1 MGKLTVALLG
11 ALLAGAAS
19 GDARAA
25 EPGDF
30 STCDGALPPK
40 PKKSL
45 KPGEKQD
52 AWRGF
57 GGTLPNRAVLVRNL
71 GVAGLA
77 ACERA
82 LADPVLVPEFWAR
95 RASLIRARALHE
107 MSEKNDAGSIET
119 LGEVDKLYAENGKGE
134 EIASAKLA
142 NDALR
147 AVAFY
152 RMKKGVEGEKLLVS
166 INERRPY
173 SPSVRR
179 LTTSIRL
186 LFDTDRSKRLARLR
200 EQAPLNP
207 FTLRL
212 MLMLS
217 LQNRDFENTLL
228 YADQISFDLPK
239 GRAGWTMRGEEA
251 RAYDQI
257 GQRASLR
264 GAQAYA
270 LLALGRMEE
279 SAHALKAARDEVAEA
294 VEPPAPPANGG
305 KLSKRVVEDHRRR
318 VAAGDGATAVLDD
331 WSRAMAMR
339 MRASK
344 MTMKSIGADPDRP
357 KGEAMAVM
365 SDLLFQV
372 RGASTGEVA
381 DIDKLLEALAAF
393 NDATLTKAL
402 SLSFTN
408 LTSMLPAPE
417 YDGVSPKMRGEGSN
431 IWRTNLEGYRV
442 MGADDPDLGNVRMA
456 SLAASPAMVEEA
468 AMLVAADHAA
478 SLGKDAFVIES
489 AQMIQRSMTTS
500 GWVGSYTSNS
510 GYEYRLLIRPISI
523 ANGEA
528 QSRHWRALKVNE
540 VRAAL
545 AAKYP
550 PTK

>member
-1 MGKLTVALLG
+1 MGKLTAALLG

-30 STCDGALPPK
+30 SACDGALPPK

-107 MSEKNDAGSIET
+107 MSEKNDAGATET
-119 LGEVDKLYAENGKGE
+119 LDEVDKLYAENGKGE

-147 AVAFY
+147 AVALY
-152 RMKKGVEGEKLLVS
+152 RMKKSVEGEKLLVS

-207 FTLRL
+207 YTLRL

-228 YADQISFDLPK
+228 YADQISFDLPR

-257 GQRASLR
+257 EQRASLR
-264 GAQAYA
+264 GARAYA

-294 VEPPAPPANGG
+294 IEPPAPPANGG

-318 VAAGDGATAVLDD
+318 VAAGDEATAVLDD
-331 WSRAMAMR
+331 WSRAMAIR

-344 MTMKSIGADPDRP
+344 MTMKAIGTDPDRP

-365 SDLLFQV
+365 PDLLFQV
-372 RGASTGEVA
+372 RGASTGEAA
-381 DIDKLLEALAAF
+381 DIDKLLEALAAY
-393 NDATLTKAL
+393 NDAVLTKAL
-402 SLSFTN
+402 SLSFTS

-417 YDGVSPKMRGEGSN
+417 YDGVRPKMRGEGRN

-489 AQMIQRSMTTS
+489 AQMIQRSVTTS

-550 PTK
+550 PAK

>member
-30 STCDGALPPK
+30 SACDGALPPK

-45 KPGEKQD
+45 KPGETQD

-57 GGTLPNRAVLVRNL
+57 GGQLPNRTVLVRNL

-77 ACERA
+77 ACERV

-107 MSEKNDAGSIET
+107 MSEKNDEGAIET
-119 LGEVDKLYAENGKGE
+119 LGEVDTLYVEHGKGD

-152 RMKKGVEGEKLLVS
+152 RMKKKAEGEKLLVS

-200 EQAPLNP
+200 EQASLNP
-207 FTLRL
+207 NTLRL

-217 LQNRDFENTLL
+217 MQNRDFDNALL

-239 GRAGWTMRGEEA
+239 GRGGWTMRGEEA
-251 RAYDQI
+251 RAYNEI
-257 GQRASLR
+257 EQRASLR
-264 GAQAYA
+264 GTRAYA
-270 LLALGRMEE
+270 LLALGRMED
-279 SAHALKAARDEVAEA
+279 SARELKAARDEVAEA
-294 VEPPAPPANGG
+294 IEPPAPPPKGG
-305 KLSKRVVEDHRRR
+305 NLSKRVLEDHRRR
-318 VAAGDGATAVLDD
+318 VAAGDEATAALDD
-331 WSRAMAMR
+331 WSRAIAMR

-344 MTMKSIGADPDRP
+344 MTMKAIGADPERP

-365 SDLLFQV
+365 PDLLFQV

-393 NDATLTKAL
+393 NDASLTKAL

-417 YDGVSPKMRGEGSN
+417 YDGVRPKMRGEGSN

-442 MGADDPDLGNVRMA
+442 MGADNPDLGNVRMA

-489 AQMIQRSMTTS
+489 AQMIQRSTTTS
-500 GWVGSYTSNS
+500 GWVGSYASNS
-510 GYEYRLLIRPISI
+510 GYEYRLLIRPINV
-523 ANGEA
+523 ANGEE
-528 QSRHWRALKVNE
+528 QSRHWRALKVSD

-550 PTK
+550 PSK

>member
-1 MGKLTVALLG
+1 MGKLTAALLG

-30 STCDGALPPK
+30 PACDGALPPK
-40 PKKSL
+40 PRKLL

-57 GGTLPNRAVLVRNL
+57 GGQWPNRTVLVRNL

-95 RASLIRARALHE
+95 RASLVRARALHE
-107 MSEKNDAGSIET
+107 MSEKNDEGAIET

-134 EIASAKLA
+134 EVASAKLA

-152 RMKKGVEGEKLLVS
+152 RMKKGAEGEKLLVS

-173 SPSVRR
+173 APSVRR

-186 LFDTDRSKRLARLR
+186 LFDADRSKRLARLR

-207 FTLRL
+207 NTLRL

-217 LQNRDFENTLL
+217 MQNRDFENALL
-228 YADQISFDLPK
+228 YAGQISFDLPK
-239 GRAGWTMRGEEA
+239 GRSGWTMRGEEA
-251 RAYDQI
+251 RAYNEI
-257 GQRASLR
+257 EQRASLH
-264 GAQAYA
+264 GARAYA

-279 SAHALKAARDEVAEA
+279 SARELKAARDEVAEA
-294 VEPPAPPANGG
+294 IEPPAPPPSGG
-305 KLSKRVVEDHRRR
+305 KLSKRVLEDHRRR
-318 VAAGDGATAVLDD
+318 VAAGDEATAALDD
-331 WSRAMAMR
+331 WSRALAMR

-344 MTMKSIGADPDRP
+344 MTMKSIGADPERP
-357 KGEAMAVM
+357 RGEAMAVM
-365 SDLLFQV
+365 PDLLFQV
-372 RGASTGEVA
+372 RGASIGEAAEV
-381 DIDKLLEALAAF
+381 DKLLEALSVL
-393 NDATLTKAL
+393 NDAALSKAL

-417 YDGVSPKMRGEGSN
+417 YDGVRPKMRGEVSN

-442 MGADDPDLGNVRMA
+442 MGADNPDLGNVRMA

-468 AMLVAADHAA
+468 ALLVAADHAA

-489 AQMIQRSMTTS
+489 AQMIQRSTTTS
-500 GWVGSYTSNS
+500 GWVGSYSSNS

-523 ANGEA
+523 ANGEEA
-528 QSRHWRALKVNE
+528 SRHWRALKVNE
-540 VRAAL
+540 VRASL

-550 PTK
+550 PAK

>member
-1 MGKLTVALLG
+1 MSRLTAALLG
-11 ALLAGAAS
+11 ALLAGAAPE
-19 GDARAA
+19 GARAA

-30 STCDGALPPK
+30 SACDGALPPK
-40 PKKSL
+40 PKKNL
-45 KPGEKQD
+45 KPGETQD

-57 GGTLPNRAVLVRNL
+57 GGALPRRAVLVRNL

-107 MSEKNDAGSIET
+107 MSEKDDKGAIET
-119 LGEVDKLYAENGKGE
+119 LDEVDKLYAANGKE
-134 EIASAKLA
+134 EEVASAKLA

-152 RMKKGVEGEKLLVS
+152 RMKKGGEGEKLLVS

-186 LFDTDRSKRLARLR
+186 LFDADRSKRLARLR

-207 FTLRL
+207 GTLRL

-217 LQNRDFENTLL
+217 IQNRDFENTLL

-239 GRAGWTMRGEEA
+239 GRGGWTMRGEEE
-251 RAYDQI
+251 RAYNQI
-257 GQRASLR
+257 EQRASLH
-264 GAQAYA
+264 GARAYA

-279 SAHALKAARDEVAEA
+279 SARELKAARDEVAEA
-294 VEPPAPPANGG
+294 IAPPVPPADGR
-305 KLSKRVVEDHRRR
+305 KLSKRVLEDHRRR
-318 VAAGDGATAVLDD
+318 VAAGDEATAALDD
-331 WSRAMAMR
+331 WSRAIAMR

-344 MTMKSIGADPDRP
+344 MTMKAIGADPERP

-365 SDLLFQV
+365 PDLLFQV
-372 RGASTGEVA
+372 RGASMGEA
-381 DIDKLLEALAAF
+381 AEIDKLLEAITAF
-393 NDATLTKAL
+393 NDATLTKVL
-402 SLSFTN
+402 SLNFAN

-417 YDGVSPKMRGEGSN
+417 YEGVRPKMRAEGN
-431 IWRTNLEGYRV
+431 NFWRTNLEGYRV
-442 MGADDPDLGNVRMA
+442 MGADDPDLGNVRMQ
-456 SLAASPAMVEEA
+456 SLSASPAMVEEA

-489 AQMIQRSMTTS
+489 AQMIQRTTTTS
-500 GWVGSYTSNS
+500 GWLGSYTGDS
-510 GYEYRLLIRPISI
+510 GYEYRLLIRPINI
-523 ANGEA
+523 AGGEE
-528 QSRHWRALKVNE
+528 QSRHWRAIKVSE
-540 VRAAL
+540 IRAAL
-545 AAKYP
+545 ATKYP